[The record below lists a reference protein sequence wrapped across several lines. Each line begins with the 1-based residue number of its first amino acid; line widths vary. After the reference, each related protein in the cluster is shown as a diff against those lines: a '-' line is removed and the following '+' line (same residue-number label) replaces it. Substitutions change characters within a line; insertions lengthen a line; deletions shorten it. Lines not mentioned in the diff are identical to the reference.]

1 MATIQTFDDGSS
13 IQTFDDGSQLI
24 TDSEGNLRA
33 TAKPDFFKGW
43 TEPESAA
50 NTAYPPDYPYNQVIG
65 TESGHLFEMD
75 DSPGRERVRLTH
87 RTGTFIEMH
96 PNGDEVHKVY
106 GDGYEITIKDK
117 NVLIKGTCYVTIEGD
132 ALTNIKGS
140 KIEYVE
146 GNYELQ
152 VKGNFS
158 QVVGGIT
165 NIASKNDLDIRAG
178 NFEKG
183 SISLSAP
190 NVIYINSDTA
200 VNGELTAQKIYSKGR
215 IDANNGISAG
225 FPGFATGL
233 GGISVG
239 FPSPITPVPVPG
251 QITCIGNILSLMT
264 INAGVGVNAPLGSF
278 GIMDA
283 ILMTDLINTSIF
295 DSHLHKVP
303 KGISSPPLLPM
314 I

>member
-1 MATIQTFDDGSS
+1 M
-13 IQTFDDGSQLI
+13 
-24 TDSEGNLRA
+24 E
-33 TAKPDFFKGW
+33 KPSFFKGW

-50 NTAYPPDYPYNQVIG
+50 NTAYPPDFPYNQVIA
-65 TESGHLFEMD
+65 TESGHTLEMD
-75 DSPGRERVRLTH
+75 DSPGRERVRLMH

-106 GDGYEITIKDK
+106 GDGYEITIKDR

-132 ALTNIKGS
+132 ALTNIKGD

-158 QVVGGIT
+158 QVVEGTT
-165 NIASKNDLDIRAG
+165 NITSKNDMDLRSG
-178 NFEKG
+178 NFGTG

-190 NVIYINSDTA
+190 DVVYINSDLA
-200 VNGELTAQKIYSKGR
+200 VDGELTALKMYSKGR
-215 IDANNGISAG
+215 VDAATGISAG
-225 FPGFATGL
+225 PLGFVTGT

-239 FPSPITPVPVPG
+239 FPTPLSPVAAPG
-251 QITCIGNILSLMT
+251 QIMCVGNILSLMS

-283 ILMTDLINTSIF
+283 ILMTDLINTSLF
-295 DSHLHKVP
+295 NSHIHPVP
-303 KGISSPPLLPM
+303 KGISGPPILPM

>member
-1 MATIQTFDDGSS
+1 M
-13 IQTFDDGSQLI
+13 
-24 TDSEGNLRA
+24 E
-33 TAKPDFFKGW
+33 KPDFFKGW

-50 NTAYPPDYPYNQVIG
+50 NTAYPPDVPYNQVIA
-65 TESGHLFEMD
+65 TESGHTFEMD
-75 DSPGRERVRLTH
+75 DSPGRERVRLMH

-106 GDGYEITIKDK
+106 GDGYEITIKDR

-132 ALTNIKGS
+132 ALTNIKGD

-158 QVVGGIT
+158 QVVEGAT
-165 NIASKNDLDIRAG
+165 NITSKNDMDLRSG
-178 NFEKG
+178 NFGTG

-190 NVIYINSDTA
+190 DVVYINSDLA
-200 VNGELTAQKIYSKGR
+200 VDGELTALKMYSKGR
-215 IDANNGISAG
+215 VDAATGISAG
-225 FPGFATGL
+225 PLGFVTGT

-239 FPSPITPVPVPG
+239 FPTPLTPVAVPG
-251 QITCIGNILSLMT
+251 QIMSVGNILSLMS
-264 INAGVGVNAPLGSF
+264 INAGIGVNAPLGSF

-283 ILMTDLINTSIF
+283 ILMTDLINTTTF
-295 DSHLHKVP
+295 NLHLHPAP
-303 KGISSPPLLPM
+303 KGITGPPLLPM
-314 I
+314 V

>member
-1 MATIQTFDDGSS
+1 MST
-13 IQTFDDGSQLI
+13 
-24 TDSEGNLRA
+24 E
-33 TAKPDFFKGW
+33 KPSFFKGW

-50 NTAYPPDYPYNQVIG
+50 NTAYPPEYPYNKVIG

-75 DSPGRERVRLTH
+75 DSPSRERVRLTH

-132 ALTNIKGS
+132 ALTNIKGN
-140 KIEYVE
+140 KVEYVE

-152 VKGNFS
+152 VKGNFT
-158 QVVGGIT
+158 QVVEGVTGIT
-165 NIASKNDLDIRAG
+165 SKNDMDIRAG
-178 NFEKG
+178 NFATG
-183 SISLSAP
+183 AISISASD
-190 NVIYINSDTA
+190 VVYINSDLA
-200 VNGELTAQKIYSKGR
+200 VDGELTAQKMYSKGR
-215 IDANNGISAG
+215 IDAETGVSAG
-225 FPGFATGL
+225 PLGFVTGT

-239 FPSPITPVPVPG
+239 FPTPLTPVAAPG
-251 QITCIGNILSLMT
+251 QIMSVGNILSLMS
-264 INAGVGVNAPLGSF
+264 INAGIAMNAPMGNF

-295 DSHLHKVP
+295 DSHLHTVP
-303 KGISSPPLLPM
+303 KGITSPPILPM
-314 I
+314 V

>member
-1 MATIQTFDDGSS
+1 M
-13 IQTFDDGSQLI
+13 
-24 TDSEGNLRA
+24 E
-33 TAKPDFFKGW
+33 KPSFFKGW

-50 NTAYPPDYPYNQVIG
+50 NTAYPPDVPYNQVIA
-65 TESGHLFEMD
+65 TESGHTFEMD
-75 DSPGRERVRLTH
+75 DSPGRERVRLMH

-132 ALTNIKGS
+132 ALTNIKGD

-158 QVVGGIT
+158 QVVEGAT
-165 NIASKNDLDIRAG
+165 NITSKNDMDLRSG
-178 NFEKG
+178 NFGTG

-190 NVIYINSDTA
+190 DVVYINSDLA
-200 VNGELTAQKIYSKGR
+200 VDGELTALKMYSKGR

-239 FPSPITPVPVPG
+239 FPSPLSPVPVAG
-251 QITCIGNILSLMT
+251 QITCVGNILSLMS
-264 INAGVGVNAPLGSF
+264 INAGIGVNAPLGSF

-283 ILMTDLINTSIF
+283 VLMTDLINTTTF
-295 DSHLHKVP
+295 NFHLHPAP
-303 KGISSPPLLPM
+303 KGITGPPFLPM
-314 I
+314 V